1 MRARKVVI
9 PAAGLGTRF
18 LPATKALPKEMLPI
32 VDKPSVQYVLEEAL
46 AAGLHDVVMITGR
59 GKRALEDHFDTAYEL
74 EDILE
79 SKGDYSKLEVIREF
93 DNVSINYTRQKQ
105 ALGLGHAILQ
115 AEGYIANEPF
125 VVMLPDDII
134 SDGGSLLTSMLNL
147 QDSEQCTVIALIEV
161 PESEAHRYGVVSF
174 ESTDNPDI
182 VKIVDMV
189 EKPAQGTAP
198 SNLAVAGR
206 YVISSEVFNI
216 LKTQEKGAGGEIQL
230 TDALKTMSISSDSK
244 VYGIIH
250 RGKRF
255 DTGDKTG
262 FLKANIEF
270 ALQRPEIA
278 KDLKPWLINLLQ
290 EKEGNK

>member
-9 PAAGLGTRF
+9 PAAGMGTRF

-32 VDKPSVQYVLEEAL
+32 VDKPSIQYVLEEAL
-46 AAGLHDVVMITGR
+46 DADLDDVLVITGR

-79 SKGDYSKLEVIREF
+79 SKGDTDKLKLIREF
-93 DNVSINYTRQKQ
+93 DDIRISYTRQKH
-105 ALGLGHAILQ
+105 ALGLGHAVLQ
-115 AEGYIANEPF
+115 AEGHISGEPF
-125 VVMLPDDII
+125 VVMLPDDIV
-134 SDGGSLLTSMLNL
+134 SDGGALLNNMLNL
-147 QDSEQCTVIALIEV
+147 QEKKRCTVIALIEV
-161 PESEAHRYGVVSF
+161 PESEVHRYGVVSF
-174 ESTDNPDI
+174 EPTDNPDI

-189 EKPAQGTAP
+189 EKPSNGTAP

-206 YVISSEVFNI
+206 YIINPDVFEI
-216 LKTQEKGAGGEIQL
+216 LKNQPKGAGGEIQL
-230 TDALKTMSISSDSK
+230 TDALKTMSNKDTYGE

-250 RGKRF
+250 RGRRF

-270 ALQRPEIA
+270 ALQRPDIA

-290 EKEGNK
+290 EEGK